1 MNKGEILGLRISK
14 EDKEAWFSY
23 ALLNGFE
30 SISDFVRDAINNLIL
45 KGKKTSKLIIIE
57 NKEVKRKK

>member
-30 SISDFVRDAINNLIL
+30 NLSDFVRDVINNLIL

-57 NKEVKRKK
+57 NKEVKSS